1 MNIPEGAP
9 YSVQANWLLYGGA
22 YQFAGPGAYF
32 EDGRVYYLE
41 ILVKPAAGY
50 RIAENA
56 TILVDGM
63 EFTGI
68 TMTGDTGIWLYKQYN
83 CGLQVIDRVDLTV
96 TVPVAGMQPGSVQL
110 PEGVSVALKD
120 FSWAYCESGE
130 FADAVDLLDGD
141 IFEAGYH
148 YMISGSLVA
157 EKGYVFAENLTI
169 TVNGIP
175 SNIDLGDLGVINLGD
190 TAFLGHSFGL
200 LQQSVQEPDP
210 TGDSIGIVIA
220 LLICS
225 AGAWLTLKKRR

>member
-1 MNIPEGAP
+1 MKVKATGRKVNLKQTFIDM
-9 YSVQANWLLYGGA
+9 VTKRLQK
-22 YQFAGPGAYF
+22 FDRFF
-32 EDGRVYYLE
+32 EDE
-41 ILVKPAAGY
+41 
-50 RIAENA
+50 AEA
-56 TILVDGM
+56 TVA
-63 EFTGI
+63 
-68 TMTGDTGIWLYKQYN
+68 
-83 CGLQVIDRVDLTV
+83 V
-96 TVPVAGMQPGSVQL
+96 TVEKNRQTVEVTVRSRGFLYRAERTAADM
-110 PEGVSVALKD
+110 ETA
-120 FSWAYCESGE
+120 